1 MNLTYGTM
9 YDAKASTGVGVQISK
24 VGDYIQIDW
33 SLLNE
38 TWKPDLEMDTMLT
51 NNNPF
56 RKAKEKMP
64 NSFLHMTPVKKNP
77 ERLSIIRRLPETEF
91 ND

>member
-38 TWKPDLEMDTMLT
+38 TWKPDPEMDAMLA

-56 RKAKEKMP
+56 REAKKKML